1 MRYKYK
7 LNNLDCANCANK
19 IECKLK
25 DDLNIENANVNFSKL
40 SLTIETTMDSNVKNY
55 VKKIVRSVEPSV
67 DVLDLSET
75 SKTENNVFFDIG
87 RLVLGMI
94 MSLIGIMFL
103 DGLGATVLVIIGYA
117 ILLFRTFKK
126 AIKLLFVSK
135 TVDEN
140 LLVTISCVGAYLT
153 NNINEG
159 LMVII
164 LYEIGKIL
172 EALAVNRSRKSISD
186 LMEIMLI

>member
-19 IECKLK
+19 IECKL
-25 DDLNIENANVNFSKL
+25 
-40 SLTIETTMDSNVKNY
+40 
-55 VKKIVRSVEPSV
+55 KKIVRSVEPSV